1 MPIELQIYERR
12 DNTNLEDL
20 GNAALNVCRAWRA
33 TEGIRS
39 ARFYWYAVN
48 TVIFWI
54 EGEAQGLNATADANM
69 ARAVFDFADLARRTM
84 AMRLSEPR
92 VGEEAYHLAGR

>member
-33 TEGIRS
+33 REGIRS
-39 ARFYWYAVN
+39 ARFYWYAVDI
-48 TVIFWI
+48 VVFWI
-54 EGEAQGLNATADANM
+54 EGEAEGFNAPADANS
-69 ARAVFDFADLARRTM
+69 ARAGFNFADLARRTM
-84 AMRLSEPR
+84 SMRLSEPR
-92 VGEEAYHLAGR
+92 AGEEAYRLAGR